1 MNLNSKWQKWGGI
14 LFIIIIPTIMQ
25 ILFAKLG
32 FNPTDDG
39 FILAGAR
46 RIFEGQIPH
55 LDFISIRTVGSYYLY
70 TPFVYF
76 GGDYTF
82 WIARYFV
89 LFEFACII
97 WAWIII
103 ISNSLSVFKYMADK
117 WVIGI
122 IAFVFTVNYFPLMP
136 WHTVDALF
144 FASLGIYFIATSLNS
159 RSRYLGYLLLGLA
172 PLFRQNFIF
181 ILPVALLAYKDCK
194 NPKTWVIFLPGI
206 VYIIYFAINNALIDV
221 YTQLNSY
228 SSSTLQL
235 GVFNY
240 SNSIIFLTSL
250 VIGFLVIYCLSANYN
265 QKLNQKRSS
274 LILIFTILIFSAL
287 SIVFTGTFYLDIT
300 SKIIFGLSIG
310 MVLAVLYNERRN
322 SHTSNVVMLIVIAW
336 CTSLSVGY
344 DNITLAS
351 GPLITCIVGYL
362 IHLNRKNYQIDNNE
376 LNKKLYTGF
385 LILLLVVSLASF
397 GWARE
402 NHIYRDNS
410 AEYLNCNLGQ
420 FQGIKL
426 IETNQNTYLY
436 LEDLQTA
443 QNVVKNSGK
452 QYAVIP
458 DNPFIW
464 VKSPQLDPLSIDWP
478 QDTELSNP
486 EVYNRVIEDLEN
498 HKGKIIVIVQK
509 YEASTLNNSFIYLN
523 EYKIVGY
530 VHCHFTKIG
539 ETKYFELYQ

>member
-14 LFIIIIPTIMQ
+14 LFIIIMPTIMQ

-46 RIFEGQIPH
+46 RILEGQIPH

-70 TPFVYF
+70 APFVYF

-97 WAWIII
+97 WAWILI
-103 ISNSLSVFKYMADK
+103 ISNSLSVFKYMGTK
-117 WVIGI
+117 LVIAI
-122 IAFVFTVNYFPLMP
+122 IAFVFTVNYFPIMP

-159 RSRYLGYLLLGLA
+159 WSEYLGFLLLGLT

-181 ILPVALLAYKDCK
+181 LLPAALLVYKDWK

-206 VYIIYFAINNALIDV
+206 VYIVYFAINNALIDA
-221 YTQLNSY
+221 YIQINSY

-235 GVFNY
+235 GFFNY
-240 SNSIIFLTSL
+240 ITSIVFLTSIL
-250 VIGFLVIYCLSANYN
+250 IGFLVIHYLSKNHN
-265 QKLNQKRSS
+265 QKLNQKRGL
-274 LILIFTILIFSAL
+274 LISIFTILILSAFSIA
-287 SIVFTGTFYLDIT
+287 FTGTFYLNIT
-300 SKIIFGLSIG
+300 SKVIFGLSIG
-310 MVLAVLYNERRN
+310 ILLAVFYKERRK
-322 SHTSNVVMLIVIAW
+322 SYTSNVIMLIVIAW

-344 DNITLAS
+344 DNTTLAS
-351 GPLITCIVGYL
+351 GPLIICIIGYL
-362 IHLNRKNYQIDNNE
+362 IHLNRNQQIGNNE
-376 LNKKLYTGF
+376 PHKKLCTGF
-385 LILLLVVSLASF
+385 IMLLLVISLASF

-402 NHIYRDNS
+402 NHIYRDS
-410 AEYLNCNLGQ
+410 PAEYLNYNLGQ
-420 FQGIKL
+420 FQGMKL

-436 LEDLQTA
+436 LKDLQTA
-443 QNVVKNSGK
+443 QNIVKNSGK
-452 QYAVIP
+452 QYAIIP

-464 VKSPQLDPLSIDWP
+464 VKSPQPDPLSIDWP
-478 QDTELSNP
+478 QDTELSNLK
-486 EVYNRVIEDLEN
+486 VYNGVIRDLEN
-498 HKGKIIVIVQK
+498 HKGKIVVIVQK
-509 YEASTLNNSFIYLN
+509 YEASTLDGGFVPLN
-523 EYKIVGY
+523 EYKIVDY
-530 VHCHFTKIG
+530 VKCHFTKIG